1 MLKFLIA
8 VSIFLFSY
16 LAIATEKL
24 PSSMVVVLGSTLM
37 IATGVLSSE
46 EALAAIDFE
55 ILALLL
61 GMMIMVAV
69 IAETGIFEWIAIKIA
84 QLVKGFPFP
93 LLIVLS

>member
-37 IATGVLSSE
+37 IATGVLSS
-46 EALAAIDFE
+46 
-55 ILALLL
+55 
-61 GMMIMVAV
+61 
-69 IAETGIFEWIAIKIA
+69 
-84 QLVKGFPFP
+84 
-93 LLIVLS
+93 